1 MTLNP
6 TFPFLNQVWIW
17 PIWAPNHS
25 GWGRVNVALASFFLR
40 GVQDRTKPI
49 KTDQTE
55 LKTENRRKIDQIG
68 FFFNLKKPIESVWF
82 SVDIIKIE
90 QSQTELNVYEE
101 SSISTLIILLHWK
114 KYPSHLTLTHTFLLF
129 YSSAI

>member
-1 MTLNP
+1 M
-6 TFPFLNQVWIW
+6 
-17 PIWAPNHS
+17 
-25 GWGRVNVALASFFLR
+25 NVALASFFLR

-55 LKTENRRKIDQIG
+55 LKTENQRKIDQIG
-68 FFFNLKKPIESVWF
+68 FFIYLKKPIESVWF

-101 SSISTLIILLHWK
+101 SSISTLIILLH
-114 KYPSHLTLTHTFLLF
+114 
-129 YSSAI
+129 

>member
-1 MTLNP
+1 M
-6 TFPFLNQVWIW
+6 
-17 PIWAPNHS
+17 
-25 GWGRVNVALASFFLR
+25 NVALASFFLR

-68 FFFNLKKPIESVWF
+68 FFIYLKKPIESVWF

-101 SSISTLIILLHWK
+101 SSISTLIILLH
-114 KYPSHLTLTHTFLLF
+114 
-129 YSSAI
+129 